1 MIGVKNLDFGRSS
14 FLETWCMCMCNL
26 ETVVMNPNDFL
37 ELWHLHEFD
46 SKIIEYNMFKVQP
59 LFKVISEQALK
70 LMIFE
75 YAERKSYRPGDLIR
89 KQSKRSILN

>member
-1 MIGVKNLDFGRSS
+1 
-14 FLETWCMCMCNL
+14 
-26 ETVVMNPNDFL
+26 
-37 ELWHLHEFD
+37 
-46 SKIIEYNMFKVQP
+46 MFKVQP